1 MKKKSDIILNL
12 KISDHVYVPKHEVM
26 TPEEVKTIIE
36 KYNATLEQFPY
47 ILFTDP
53 IVKEIGAKPGDLI
66 KIHRKSVT
74 AGETTYYRFV
84 VEG

>member
-12 KISDHVYVPKHEVM
+12 KISDHIYVPKHEIL
-26 TPEEVKTIIE
+26 TPDEVKKIIE
-36 KYNATLEQFPY
+36 KFNATLEQFPY

-53 IVKEIGAKPGDLI
+53 IVKEIGANPGDLI
-66 KIHRKSVT
+66 KITRKSAT
-74 AGETTYYRFV
+74 SGESTYYRFV